1 MLTVKESCAILI
13 TVKETLTKYK
23 EVKTMTN
30 IYDDVVRNN
39 IKKIIKQKG
48 YKQCCVAE
56 KAGIERNLFYRLL
69 SNQAFDSK
77 YIIPICK
84 ALNCKPNE
92 LFKYE
97 ETKSA

>member
-1 MLTVKESCAILI
+1 
-13 TVKETLTKYK
+13 
-23 EVKTMTN
+23 MTN

-39 IKKIIKQKG
+39 IKKIIKQEG

>member
-1 MLTVKESCAILI
+1 MTVKESCTILI

>member
-1 MLTVKESCAILI
+1 
-13 TVKETLTKYK
+13 
-23 EVKTMTN
+23 MTN

-69 SNQAFDSK
+69 SKQAFDSK